1 MYIPNP
7 YFKNVPKIGNL
18 ILDYI
23 FVENGYPILFVCKTE
38 ENDLYICLC
47 REIYG
52 RQKWVISEI
61 NLNILEKLIQN
72 KISVYD
78 AFKKHEGKAAL
89 IFWSREKTSEDYTVF
104 SSCKD
109 IEDKDLPDKDFYLD
123 DEGESEGYL
132 KQVKNRINNDN
143 FNNVEIGLFQIE
155 TCSVHTTIM
164 RNIESKE
171 IIIETTKKVLL
182 VKTKLAASQE
192 IKNLLKQKKTN
203 KDFKTINVSTTSDTL
218 NCIAS

>member
-132 KQVKNRINNDN
+132 QQVKNRIDNDN
-143 FNNVEIGLFQIE
+143 FNNVEIRLFQTEAGPVYTTIKREIE
-155 TCSVHTTIM
+155 T
-164 RNIESKE
+164 KE
-171 IIIETTKKVLL
+171 IIIEATKNDLS
-182 VKTKLAASQE
+182 VKTRFAANKE
-192 IKNLLKQKKTN
+192 FENLLKQKKMS
-203 KDFKTINVSTTSDTL
+203 KDFKEIKVSTSATL
-218 NCIAS
+218 NVIAS